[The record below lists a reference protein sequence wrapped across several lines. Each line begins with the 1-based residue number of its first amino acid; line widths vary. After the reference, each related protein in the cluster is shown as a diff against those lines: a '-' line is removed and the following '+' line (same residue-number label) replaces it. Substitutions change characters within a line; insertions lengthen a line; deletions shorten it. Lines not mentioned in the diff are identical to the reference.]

1 MEMDMILFCNP
12 TLNMRSGNSII
23 KKDFIIIKNFSLLDE
38 MLTQVKPFN
47 LTYLPIMDN
56 YPEFDHV
63 PKIQLGPEL
72 KSEVGGSFEKGCL
85 LSFVFKP

>member
-1 MEMDMILFCNP
+1 
-12 TLNMRSGNSII
+12 
-23 KKDFIIIKNFSLLDE
+23 
-38 MLTQVKPFN
+38 MLTQVKPFD

-56 YPEFDHV
+56 YPEFDQV
-63 PKIQLGPEL
+63 PKLDLGPEL